1 MYGESPAVV
10 KPFMAK
16 SGMNYPVAI
25 GNDAIGT
32 QFHIDEMPL
41 TLLIDRKGRV
51 AISHT
56 GIVDRTKFEHAIQE
70 LLR

>member
-1 MYGESPAVV
+1 
-10 KPFMAK
+10 
-16 SGMNYPVAI
+16 
-25 GNDAIGT
+25 
-32 QFHIDEMPL
+32 MPL